1 MAKPKPRCFWCGDDP
16 LYVAYHD
23 EEWGVPVHDD
33 RQLFEQLILEG
44 AQAGLSW
51 ITVLKKREHY
61 RKAFANFDVR
71 KVVRFDAKKVDTLM
85 KNPGVVRH
93 RGKLESAALNAQ
105 AFIVIQEE
113 HGSFSKWLWAHVDD
127 KPIVRRSRSHQP
139 TSPLAEKISKDLK
152 KRGMKFIG
160 PTIIQAFLQ
169 AVGVL
174 DEHLP
179 GCWKAKAQRGNEA
192 RRPGGPKKAGNQRGG
207 N

>member
-23 EEWGVPVHDD
+23 DEWGVPVRDD

-71 KVVRFDAKKVDTLM
+71 KVARFDDKKVDALM
-85 KNPGVVRH
+85 KNPGVIRH
-93 RGKLESAALNAQ
+93 RGKLESVAINAR
-105 AFIVIQEE
+105 AFLGMQQEF
-113 HGSFSKWLWAHVDD
+113 GSFSKWLWAHVDE
-127 KPIVRRSRSHQP
+127 KPLVRRSRTHQP
-139 TSPLAEKISKDLK
+139 TSPLAEKISKELK
-152 KRGMKFIG
+152 RRGMKFVG
-160 PTIIQAFLQ
+160 PTIIQATLQ

-179 GCWKAKAQRGNEA
+179 GCWKA
-192 RRPGGPKKAGNQRGG
+192 
-207 N
+207 

>member
-23 EEWGVPVHDD
+23 DEWGVPVRDD
-33 RQLFEQLILEG
+33 RLLFEQLILEG

-71 KVVRFDAKKVDTLM
+71 KVARFNDKQVDTLM
-85 KNPGVVRH
+85 KNPGVIRH
-93 RGKLESAALNAQ
+93 RGKLESVALNAR
-105 AFIVIQEE
+105 AFLEMQQEF
-113 HGSFSKWLWAHVDD
+113 GSFSKWLWAHVDD
-127 KPIVRRSRSHQP
+127 KPLVRRSHTHQA

-152 KRGMKFIG
+152 KRSMKFVG
-160 PTIIQAFLQ
+160 PTIIQAYLQ

-179 GCWKAKAQRGNEA
+179 GCWKG
-192 RRPGGPKKAGNQRGG
+192 
-207 N
+207 

>member
-23 EEWGVPVHDD
+23 DEWGVPVRND

-71 KVVRFDAKKVDTLM
+71 KVARFDDKKVDALM
-85 KNPGVVRH
+85 KNPGVIRH
-93 RGKLESAALNAQ
+93 RGKLESVAINAR
-105 AFIVIQEE
+105 AFLEMQQEF
-113 HGSFSKWLWAHVDD
+113 GSFSKWLWAHVDD
-127 KPIVRRSRSHQP
+127 KPLVRRSRTHQP
-139 TSPLAEKISKDLK
+139 TSPLAEKISRELK
-152 KRGMKFIG
+152 RRGMKFVG
-160 PTIIQAFLQ
+160 PTIIQATLQ

-179 GCWKAKAQRGNEA
+179 GCWKA
-192 RRPGGPKKAGNQRGG
+192 
-207 N
+207 

>member
-1 MAKPKPRCFWCGDDP
+1 VAKPKPRCFWCGDDP

-23 EEWGVPVHDD
+23 DEWGVPVRND

-71 KVVRFDAKKVDTLM
+71 KVARFDDKKVDALM
-85 KNPGVVRH
+85 KNPGVIRH
-93 RGKLESAALNAQ
+93 RGKLESVAINAR
-105 AFIVIQEE
+105 AFLEMQQEF
-113 HGSFSKWLWAHVDD
+113 GSFSKWLWAHVDD
-127 KPIVRRSRSHQP
+127 KPLVRRSRAHQP
-139 TSPLAEKISKDLK
+139 TSPLAEKISKELK
-152 KRGMKFIG
+152 RRGMKFVG
-160 PTIIQAFLQ
+160 PTIIQATLQ

-179 GCWKAKAQRGNEA
+179 GCWKA
-192 RRPGGPKKAGNQRGG
+192 
-207 N
+207 

>member
-33 RQLFEQLILEG
+33 RLLFEQLILEG

-61 RKAFANFDVR
+61 RKACANFDVR
-71 KVVRFDAKKVDTLM
+71 KVARFDAKKVDTLM

-105 AFIVIQEE
+105 AFLAIQDEY
-113 HGSFSKWLWAHVDD
+113 GSFSKWLWAHVDD

-152 KRGMKFIG
+152 KRGMKFVG

-179 GCWKAKAQRGNEA
+179 GCWKA
-192 RRPGGPKKAGNQRGG
+192 
-207 N
+207 

>member
-23 EEWGVPVHDD
+23 DEWGVPVRDD

-71 KVVRFDAKKVDTLM
+71 KVARFDAKKVDALM
-85 KNPGVVRH
+85 KNPGVIRH
-93 RGKLESAALNAQ
+93 RGKLESVAINARTFLEMQ
-105 AFIVIQEE
+105 QEF
-113 HGSFSKWLWAHVDD
+113 GSFSKWLWAHVDD
-127 KPIVRRSRSHQP
+127 KPLVRRSRAHQP
-139 TSPLAEKISKDLK
+139 TSPLAEKISKELK
-152 KRGMKFIG
+152 RRGMKFVG
-160 PTIIQAFLQ
+160 PTIIQATLQ

-179 GCWKAKAQRGNEA
+179 GCWKA
-192 RRPGGPKKAGNQRGG
+192 
-207 N
+207 